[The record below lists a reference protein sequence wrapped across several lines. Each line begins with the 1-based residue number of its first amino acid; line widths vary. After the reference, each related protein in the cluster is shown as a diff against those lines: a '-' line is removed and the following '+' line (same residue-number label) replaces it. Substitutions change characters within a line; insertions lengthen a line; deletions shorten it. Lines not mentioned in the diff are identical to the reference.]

1 MLNEIWLKKEKESS
15 LNPAGFGAPTENGL
29 PCQMHGKAWLKGR
42 LRWRSAARGL
52 FCSWLPLPFSGYR
65 WVRWQVGF

>member
-29 PCQMHGKAWLKGR
+29 PCQMHGKAWLKGPFAMAICCAVP
-42 LRWRSAARGL
+42 LLLVASVTL
-52 FCSWLPLPFSGYR
+52 FGISLG
-65 WVRWQVGF
+65 RWQVGF